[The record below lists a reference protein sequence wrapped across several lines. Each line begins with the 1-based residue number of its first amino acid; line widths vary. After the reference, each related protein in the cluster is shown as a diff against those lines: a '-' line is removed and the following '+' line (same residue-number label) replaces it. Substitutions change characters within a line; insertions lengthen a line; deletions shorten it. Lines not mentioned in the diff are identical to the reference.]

1 MSIYELFKAA
11 GQEAD
16 VLPLLVLVPVHTLA
30 ETLLSF
36 GRTEQMEEWATK
48 VDQVTEQ
55 QPEAPRT
62 PQ

>member
-1 MSIYELFKAA
+1 MCSHCLF
-11 GQEAD
+11 
-16 VLPLLVLVPVHTLA
+16 LLQSTRWQQL
-30 ETLLSF
+30 LLSF